1 MAYKGLE
8 DRLINTGS
16 PKSANNGAQP
26 TVALSADGII
36 PINNT
41 FSKGNYEDFAIAT
54 GVTSVRLQDTTD

>member
-8 DRLINTGS
+8 DRLINAGS
-16 PKSANNGAQP
+16 PKSANNGAKP

-41 FSKGNYEDFAIAT
+41 FSMGNYEDFAIAA
-54 GVTSVRLQDTTD
+54 GVSDAALQDTTD

>member
-8 DRLINTGS
+8 DRLINAGS

-26 TVALSADGII
+26 TVALAAPGII

-41 FSKGNYEDFAIAT
+41 FSKGNYEDFAIVA
-54 GVTSVRLQDTTD
+54 GVREAALQDTTD